1 MLIAT
6 VEFLLGTYRADP
18 DGTAH
23 TGRLE
28 RGEWPPAPSRLFDA
42 LVDADGTRD
51 RCRHTDGTE
60 LEFLERA
67 GPPVI
72 AATDGI
78 HHQELLPRFVASW
91 SASFDRDN
99 KTRELSTHQEY
110 VGRKGTEVRPGV
122 RVAPRVPTVRY
133 LWDSDISGKHLRALG
148 TRAARIA
155 YLGCA
160 DSPVRVRFET
170 TQGKD
175 DIDGPQLYVPDPGG
189 ELALGV
195 PQAGRLDAL
204 DSAFDQW
211 TNDGKTKSVGRYQFP
226 ALATKARYRLPQRAG
241 RPVNMGRIVASLIL
255 RPAVSGRRVSAVTA
269 AFKAAVLDRH
279 QAMYGEPPS
288 VLHGH
293 GYGSTG
299 YDLAR
304 FLALPDVGHAHASS
318 RIHGVAMWLPADV
331 DVAVVGRIREVVRS
345 IPELVGRSFR
355 SQVEVWDR
363 QRRPRAADPR
373 RWTGPSRWWATVF
386 PAVVERHGP
395 ISLGEICR
403 WCKHAGAPEP
413 IAIRHSR
420 SPLVHGAVSLAP
432 SEVHRPD
439 RPGRPYC
446 HIELVFAE
454 PVTGPI
460 VIGSGRQRGLGLCAP
475 IPEGS

>member
-1 MLIAT
+1 MLVAT

-42 LVDADGTRD
+42 LVAADGTRD
-51 RCRHTDGTE
+51 RCRHTNGTE
-60 LEFLERA
+60 LEYLENA

-72 AATDGI
+72 DATDDV
-78 HHQELLPRFVASW
+78 HHEELLPRFVASW

-99 KTRELSTHQEY
+99 KTRELFAHQEY
-110 VGRKGTEVRPGV
+110 LGRKGSEVRPGV
-122 RVAPRVPTVRY
+122 RVTPRTRTVRY
-133 LWDSDISGKHLRALG
+133 LWDTDISGEHLRALEL
-148 TRAARIA
+148 RAARIG

-160 DSPVRVRFET
+160 DSPVRVRIET
-170 TQGKD
+170 TQRID
-175 DIDGPQLYVPDPGG
+175 DVESPRWYVPDSDG
-189 ELALGV
+189 ELEIGV
-195 PQAGRLDAL
+195 PKAGRLDAL

-211 TNDGKTKSVGRYQFP
+211 TGDGKSRSVGRYQFP
-226 ALATKARYRLPQRAG
+226 MLATKVRYRLPQSAT
-241 RPVNMGRIVASLIL
+241 RPSPPGRIVASLIL
-255 RPAVSGRRVSAVTA
+255 RPAVSGRRVSAVTP

-279 QAMYGEPPS
+279 QAMYGEPPP

-304 FLALPDVGHAHASS
+304 FLALPDVGHARASG
-318 RIHGVAMWLPADV
+318 RIHGVALWLPSDV
-331 DVAVVGRIREVVRS
+331 DAAAAGLIREVVQS
-345 IPELVGRSFR
+345 VPELAGRGFR
-355 SQVEVWDR
+355 CQVEVWDR
-363 QRRPRAADPR
+363 QRRPRAADPG
-373 RWTGPSRWWATVF
+373 RWIESSRWWATVF
-386 PAVVERHGP
+386 PAVVERHVP
-395 ISLGEICR
+395 VSLGEVRR
-403 WCKHAGAPEP
+403 WCEHAGAPEP

-420 SPLVHGAVSLAP
+420 TPMVHGAVALAP

-446 HIELVFAE
+446 HVELVFAE
-454 PVTGPI
+454 PVAGPI
-460 VIGSGRQRGLGLCAP
+460 VIGSGRQRGLGLCVP

>member
-28 RGEWPPAPSRLFDA
+28 RSEWPPAPSRLFDA
-42 LVDADGTRD
+42 LVAADGTRD

-60 LEFLERA
+60 LEFLESA
-67 GPPVI
+67 GAPSI
-72 AATDGI
+72 DATSIPADQ
-78 HHQELLPRFVASW
+78 HQPLEPRFVVMQAGKSTASQQ
-91 SASFDRDN
+91 
-99 KTRELSTHQEY
+99 QEY
-110 VGRKGTEVRPGV
+110 VARSAGLVRPGV
-122 RVAPRVPTVRY
+122 RVAPRSPIVRY
-133 LWDSDISGKHLRALG
+133 MWPVEVSEGNLRALRL
-148 TRAARIA
+148 RAARVS

-160 DSPVRVRFET
+160 DSPVRVRFD
-170 TQGKD
+170 KAPD
-175 DIDGPQLYVPDPGG
+175 DGEARGSDVYVPDRDGDVSI
-189 ELALGV
+189 GV
-195 PQAGRLDAL
+195 PQPGRLRVLDAAFDDWTEHGASAGR
-204 DSAFDQW
+204 S
-211 TNDGKTKSVGRYQFP
+211 QFP
-226 ALATKARYRLPQRAG
+226 ALLSKIRYRSPHGFAQPMDA
-241 RPVNMGRIVASLIL
+241 GRIVASLIL
-255 RPAVSGRRVSAVTA
+255 RPAVSGRRISAVTA
-269 AFKAAVLDRH
+269 AFKAAVLERH
-279 QAMYGEPPS
+279 QAMHGEPPP

-293 GYGSTG
+293 GYGTTS

-304 FLALPDVGHAHASS
+304 FLALPDVGHGHASS
-318 RIHGVAMWLPADV
+318 RIHGVALWLPAGV
-331 DVAVVGRIREVVRS
+331 DAAVVSRIREVVWS
-345 IPELVGRSFR
+345 IPELVGRGFR

-386 PAVVERHGP
+386 PAVFERHGP
-395 ISLGEICR
+395 ISLGEIRR
-403 WCKHAGAPEP
+403 WCEHAGAEEP

-420 SPLVHGAVSLAP
+420 LPLVHGAVSLAP

>member
-23 TGRLE
+23 TGRPE

-42 LVDADGTRD
+42 LVAADGTRD

-60 LEFLERA
+60 LEFLESA
-67 GPPVI
+67 GAPSIDATPIPV
-72 AATDGI
+72 DQ
-78 HHQELLPRFVASW
+78 HQPLEPRFVVMQAGKSTASQQ
-91 SASFDRDN
+91 
-99 KTRELSTHQEY
+99 QEY
-110 VGRKGTEVRPGV
+110 VARSAALVRPGV
-122 RVAPRVPTVRY
+122 RVAPRSPTVRY
-133 LWDSDISGKHLRALG
+133 MWPVEVSEGNLRALRL
-148 TRAARIA
+148 RAARVS

-160 DSPVRVRFET
+160 DSPVRVRFD
-170 TQGKD
+170 KAPD
-175 DIDGPQLYVPDPGG
+175 DSEARGSDVYVPDRDGDVSI
-189 ELALGV
+189 GV
-195 PQAGRLDAL
+195 PQPGRLRILDAAFDDWTEHGASAGR
-204 DSAFDQW
+204 S
-211 TNDGKTKSVGRYQFP
+211 QFP
-226 ALATKARYRLPQRAG
+226 ALLSKVRYRAPHGVA
-241 RPVNMGRIVASLIL
+241 RPMDAGRIVASLIL

-279 QAMYGEPPS
+279 QAMYGEPPP

-304 FLALPDVGHAHASS
+304 FLALPDVGHARASG
-318 RIHGVAMWLPADV
+318 RIHGVALWLPAGV
-331 DVAVVGRIREVVRS
+331 DAAVVGLIREVVRS
-345 IPELVGRSFR
+345 IPELTGRGFR
-355 SQVEVWDR
+355 SRVEVWDR
-363 QRRPRAADPR
+363 QRRPRAADPG

-395 ISLGEICR
+395 ISLGEIRR
-403 WCKHAGAPEP
+403 WCEHAGAPEP

-432 SEVHRPD
+432 SEAHRPD

-460 VIGSGRQRGLGLCAP
+460 VIGSGRQRGLGLCVP